1 MYIGPIEVTKLRTAK
16 VRARKTGVKIFY
28 SKGWHEK
35 VPVVIEL
42 DLCAVLK
49 WLLVWSY
56 KSWTFWNLVIGIVS
70 DFNKPLQAQL
80 VIILH
85 QGKCMAKASFRRPG
99 GNFCDCLRCSWLL
112 HVGLFFN

>member
-1 MYIGPIEVTKLRTAK
+1 MYIGPIEVTKLRMAK
-16 VRARKTGVKIFY
+16 VRARKTAVKIFY

-42 DLCAVLK
+42 DLCA
-49 WLLVWSY
+49 
-56 KSWTFWNLVIGIVS
+56 
-70 DFNKPLQAQL
+70 AQL

-85 QGKCMAKASFRRPG
+85 QGKCMAKASFRRSG

-112 HVGLFFN
+112 